1 MLVINPEECID
12 CNLCV
17 PECPIDAIVPEDELT
32 EEQMPML
39 DLNAELSKAWPV
51 ITEIK
56 PPPADADEWKDTP
69 DKLQYL
75 DKGDKK

>member
-1 MLVINPEECID
+1 MLVIDPEECID

-32 EEQMPML
+32 PEQMPML
-39 DLNAELSKAWPV
+39 KLNAELAAQWPV
-51 ITEIK
+51 ITEME
-56 PPPADADEWKDTP
+56 PAPADADEWKDAS

-75 DKGDKK
+75 ERD